1 MQPCGTHQR
10 SSSVHSSSAGKLDN
24 QRCKDPQLRD
34 PQKLSEKW
42 RIHCASI
49 RLDEHGCRCCISL
62 SIIFSAIFQDVFRF
76 LLLSARLS
84 MNAKMAWAI
93 WMVQNG
99 RSPNPDKPWQI
110 TNSPCA
116 EIRSFGIILR
126 CSFTWGWKIWLFG
139 HPTWKNAAEN
149 HHSTPTCPKVVDLYG
164 HNLRSHIIGFKN
176 STVIF
181 EYFWLTSQPS
191 PGAEASWWCAERA
204 PAVPAS
210 ARPTPCIP
218 RLWSP
223 GPSLRMGMLKPGS
236 PWLPM
241 APHGSPW
248 LPHLSTDLGLSW
260 SPVSRC
266 TAWKACSVNQSLQI
280 RVVLGLV

>member
-42 RIHCASI
+42 RIRCASI

-110 TNSPCA
+110 RHHTPLQLH
-116 EIRSFGIILR
+116 LR
-126 CSFTWGWKIWLFG
+126 LKDMAIWPPNLEKCSG
-139 HPTWKNAAEN
+139 E
-149 HHSTPTCPKVVDLYG
+149 
-164 HNLRSHIIGFKN
+164 
-176 STVIF
+176 
-181 EYFWLTSQPS
+181 
-191 PGAEASWWCAERA
+191 
-204 PAVPAS
+204 
-210 ARPTPCIP
+210 
-218 RLWSP
+218 
-223 GPSLRMGMLKPGS
+223 PSLNPNLSQSGGS
-236 PWLPM
+236 LWTQFEI
-241 APHGSPW
+241 PHHWFQKFYS
-248 LPHLSTDLGLSW
+248 
-260 SPVSRC
+260 
-266 TAWKACSVNQSLQI
+266 NF
-280 RVVLGLV
+280 